1 MGYTTEFEGQI
12 DIHPPLS
19 AAEATFLRKFAH
31 TRHMKR
37 TTGPYV
43 VEETAYTE
51 TNRKDVI
58 DYNTEHEGQP
68 SLWCQWVPNDDG
80 TALVWDGG
88 EKFYESAAWMQYL
101 IDHFLAPNA
110 LAVGKV
116 KGITGG
122 HTLTGIIQAEGEEQG
137 DIWHLV
143 VKHNKVSTQDGTP
156 TAHTLM
162 DVEAAK
168 PKP

>member
-1 MGYTTEFEGQI
+1 MGYTTDFEGQI

-19 AAEATFLRKFAH
+19 AAEANFLTKFAH

-43 VEETAYTE
+43 VEDEAYSQST
-51 TNRKDVI
+51 KDVI
-58 DYNTEHEGQP
+58 DQNAPHDGQP
-68 SLWCQWVPNDDG
+68 SLWCQWVPNEDG

-88 EKFYESAAWMQYL
+88 EKFYESVAWMQYI

-110 LAVGKV
+110 LAAGKV

-137 DIWHLV
+137 DVWHLV
-143 VKHNKVSTQDGTP
+143 VKHNKVTEHAGTP
-156 TAHTLM
+156 SAHTLM

-168 PKP
+168 PTA